1 MRAAQLASGSGTP
14 RSQSGAALDSIQTAL
29 EIDRRLSQLETQAR
43 ANGSAVGSAFLYP
56 VSVARIAGPDRYATA
71 ALTSRSAFAS
81 EVPLAFVATGT
92 NFPDAL
98 AAGAAAAKIGVPVLL
113 VQPNAVPA
121 ATAAELQRLRPGRI
135 AIFGSA
141 GVVSDAIAAELDGYT
156 GGRVVRLA
164 GANRYDTAVA
174 ISSGSFISADVV
186 YVATGL
192 NFPDALAAGPV
203 AGLTAGPLLLVP
215 GTSVPASVQAELS
228 RLDPDRVVVLGSAG
242 VVSDSVIA
250 QIQAATGG

>member
-1 MRAAQLASGSGTP
+1 MTEREES
-14 RSQSGAALDSIQTAL
+14 
-29 EIDRRLSQLETQAR
+29 
-43 ANGSAVGSAFLYP
+43 
-56 VSVARIAGPDRYATA
+56 
-71 ALTSRSAFAS
+71 
-81 EVPLAFVATGT
+81 
-92 NFPDAL
+92 DAL
-98 AAGAAAAKIGVPVLL
+98 HITESRIWD
-113 VQPNAVPA
+113 A
-121 ATAAELQRLRPGRI
+121 ATKAELVRLRPQKI
-135 AIFGSA
+135 LIFGSA

-250 QIQAATGG
+250 QIRAATGG